1 MFKQTKERIMI
12 KKAVVA
18 IAVILLV
25 GGCATSARIQTMQA
39 PGADLTSYER
49 FAFVDPLGTDRAG
62 YASLISRQLIFST
75 RRELEELGLSF
86 TEDAA
91 QADLLVNFHAHLD
104 ERIRTREV
112 PDPYMGP
119 TFWDYRYGFYT
130 PWPAYSTTRTEIDQ
144 VTEGTLVV
152 DLIDARQ
159 NQMVWEGTARNTVTE
174 RTRRNAAELIDQ
186 TVERMFQNFP

>member
-1 MFKQTKERIMI
+1 MI
-12 KKAVVA
+12 RNAVLAVA
-18 IAVILLV
+18 LALLLA
-25 GGCATSARIQTMQA
+25 GCATSARIQTMTA
-39 PGADLTSYER
+39 PGVDLSSYQR
-49 FAFVDPLGTDRAG
+49 FAFVEPLGTDRAG
-62 YASLISRQLIFST
+62 YASLISRQLVFST
-75 RRELEELGLSF
+75 RRELEELGLSY
-86 TEDAA
+86 TGNAA
-91 QADLLVNFHAHLD
+91 EADLLVNFHAHLD

-112 PDPYMGP
+112 PEPYMGP
-119 TFWDYRYGFYT
+119 TFWNYRSGFYT

-186 TVERMFQNFP
+186 TVARMFQDFPR